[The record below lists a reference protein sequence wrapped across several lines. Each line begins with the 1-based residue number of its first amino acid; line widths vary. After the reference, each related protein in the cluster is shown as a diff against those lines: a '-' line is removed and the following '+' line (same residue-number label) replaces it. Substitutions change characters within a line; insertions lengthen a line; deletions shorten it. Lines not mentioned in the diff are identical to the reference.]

1 MTPAKTV
8 ARLRRLAGDWRR
20 EEERLCAQY
29 GSEVAPRSMRARR
42 TADAKAIDAA
52 ITLIEHAESDI
63 ATAEQ
68 DSRQKQARIE
78 RLTEALSSLVTDLE
92 VRATWRRDQDQRV
105 VACGNSVYVR
115 AKAALEESK

>member
-1 MTPAKTV
+1 MSTCRCTLAQKLSGDGCETCNPA
-8 ARLRRLAGDWRR
+8 LALSHAK
-20 EEERLCAQY
+20 ESIEQLE
-29 GSEVAPRSMRARR
+29 
-42 TADAKAIDAA
+42 AD
-52 ITLIEHAESDI
+52 L

-78 RLTEALSSLVTDLE
+78 RLSEALSILLNDLE
-92 VRATWRRDQDQRV
+92 ERAKWNLEEDQRV